1 MLFRWQELTGLKCYS
16 VDVVPIIV
24 GRGPPEEIR
33 TPDLRIRR
41 LVPLSEVRTVV
52 VCDFCSG
59 SKPEILSASMKRP
72 LCAR

>member
-1 MLFRWQELTGLKCYS
+1 MLFRWRESTGLECYS

-41 LVPLSEVRTVV
+41 LVPVSEVWTVL

-59 SKPEILSASMKRP
+59 SNASF
-72 LCAR
+72 